1 MKCRCVPLSSHCC
14 DNFSMKI
21 RLVLLVLCLECCGGM
36 LADSPET
43 VIKVVVTNQFDK
55 PVPNAEVMLDF
66 LGSRQ
71 ITKLGKKK
79 KIHWEV
85 RTNQEGKAHFPPV
98 PEGSIRLQVNAKTYQ
113 TFGEKIDIS
122 GEEKLVE
129 ITLERPQKQYSAHP
143 PLKPSDD
150 PPKK

>member
-1 MKCRCVPLSSHCC
+1 
-14 DNFSMKI
+14 MKI
-21 RLVLLVLCLECCGGM
+21 RLVLLASLLGCCGGM

-71 ITKLGKKK
+71 ITKMGKKK

-85 RTNQEGKAHFPPV
+85 RTNQEGKAHFPPI

-113 TFGEKIDIS
+113 TFGENVDVS

-143 PLKPSDD
+143 PLKSADDPPD